1 MTNTKSKENNYG
13 AVTITITIIFFVLFF
28 LISNYKYE
36 ILSKYS
42 DNRNEMSEVADLVV
56 NNAFKSGSYEV
67 SLYKYKNNTLEGNC
81 FSFLSEKYKKYN
93 ITEEDLEKDLRED
106 KHFRSLVEEAIDNR
120 DKLESIPKWQIG
132 LSISCFALLVVTMIL
147 VAIDI

>member
-1 MTNTKSKENNYG
+1 
-13 AVTITITIIFFVLFF
+13 
-28 LISNYKYE
+28 
-36 ILSKYS
+36 
-42 DNRNEMSEVADLVV
+42 MSEVADLVV

-106 KHFRSLVEEAIDNR
+106 KHFRSLVEEAINNR
-120 DKLESIPKWQIG
+120 AKWQIG
-132 LSISCFALLVVTMIL
+132 LSISCFALLVVIMIF
-147 VAIDI
+147 VALDI